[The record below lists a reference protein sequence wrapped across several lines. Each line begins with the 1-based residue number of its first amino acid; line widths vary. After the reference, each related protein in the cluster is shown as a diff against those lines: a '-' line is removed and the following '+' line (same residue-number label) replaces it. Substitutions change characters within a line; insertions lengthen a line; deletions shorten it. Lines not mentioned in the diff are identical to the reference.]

1 MPARSVARA
10 RRRVTRFGEIA
21 SGSSLRGIGDARRRT
36 MMDAHRTHISAA
48 RPRQESRRNP
58 IVVVNAAVLKR
69 FETYES
75 LSIPLGNSYP
85 SSAATLARAQGSKG
99 GGSKM
104 NLSESLE
111 LARANWRKQEGQ
123 TMAEYGVILAVIT
136 GGIVLALTALSTGVQ
151 TAIGN
156 VVKSLTG

>member
-1 MPARSVARA
+1 
-10 RRRVTRFGEIA
+10 
-21 SGSSLRGIGDARRRT
+21 
-36 MMDAHRTHISAA
+36 
-48 RPRQESRRNP
+48 
-58 IVVVNAAVLKR
+58 
-69 FETYES
+69 
-75 LSIPLGNSYP
+75 
-85 SSAATLARAQGSKG
+85 
-99 GGSKM
+99 M

-136 GGIVLALTALSTGVQ
+136 GGIVLAVGVLSGAIQ